1 MAARSSELLIKLAPP
16 VTPAINRP
24 MMINTID
31 NSISENAD
39 FFEEKVFFIFVKLI
53 LVEGKAKAKKELKA
67 LMVDGN

>member
-1 MAARSSELLIKLAPP
+1 
-16 VTPAINRP
+16 
-24 MMINTID
+24 MINTID